1 MKETFDIDDVIKDLE
16 GTYNYDED
24 IEIDGLHASQVI
36 WPRWTSKTIKYGS
49 SIYSSYSAFSRR
61 MQQKRHKKRHKK
73 IQEILDSED

>member
-24 IEIDGLHASQVI
+24 IEIEGIHASQVI
-36 WPRWTSKTIKYGS
+36 RPRWT
-49 SIYSSYSAFSRR
+49 RR
-61 MQQKRHKKRHKK
+61 MQQKRHKK

>member
-36 WPRWTSKTIKYGS
+36 SAKKSSRRWT
-49 SIYSSYSAFSRR
+49 RR
-61 MQQKRHKKRHKK
+61 MQQKRHKK